1 MSFQW
6 IIDNAESISINRMK
20 NVASTQARDGTV
32 RAVSRGAQVWT
43 FTVQLPEGPAWTDY
57 RQNITLA
64 EALDRTTTAN
74 ISLND
79 TGQEWL
85 WRYQGNSAN
94 ITGFTATWTQGASSI
109 TLVASPTTT
118 SGYKFR
124 AGDFIQLG
132 TTGKCYTVAADVA
145 FNSNTVT
152 LHRPILD
159 ASQGSATAIRVAQNC
174 VFNVI
179 CTQFPQWT
187 IFARNQITWDG
198 PFVFVE
204 NLV

>member
-1 MSFQW
+1 MSFQFA
-6 IIDNAESISINRMK
+6 IDNAESISINRMK
-20 NVASTQARDGTV
+20 VVASTQARDGTV
-32 RAVSRGAQVWT
+32 RAVSRGGQVWT
-43 FTVQLPEGPAWTDY
+43 FTVKLPDGPAWTDY
-57 RQNITLA
+57 RGDISKM
-64 EALDRTTTAN
+64 EALDRVTTAN
-74 ISLND
+74 ISLNT

-85 WRYQGNSAN
+85 WQYQGNCANTSA
-94 ITGFTATWTQGASSI
+94 ITATVPSSGNTI
-109 TLVASPTTT
+109 TLTGGQAAS
-118 SGYKFR
+118 GFNFK

-132 TTGKCYTVAADVA
+132 ASGKCYTVAADVA

-152 LHRPILD
+152 LNRPLLD
-159 ASQGSATAIRVAQNC
+159 SAGNVTLRVAGNC

-187 IFARNQITWDG
+187 IFARDQVSWDG